1 MSVDPV
7 DRGLLVEW
15 LTDQHQ
21 PLPMPDDHRLY
32 RPVKIPPE
40 LLTAHTAMCDVPT
53 ALRGPNW
60 RPCH

>member
-1 MSVDPV
+1 MSVDPI
-7 DRGLLVEW
+7 DRPLYDWLLAARG
-15 LTDQHQ
+15 

-32 RPVKIPPE
+32 RPVAIPAA
-40 LLTAHTAMCDVPT
+40 LLNAHTALCNTPA